1 MKTNLSSQIKL
12 DRIPKR
18 YYAPDGE
25 LELAAL
31 TRDEKV
37 YTKIFEGS
45 EEGSVYVA
53 HDVAE
58 LIQGRASS
66 LCARFGFGC
75 RYSRRLCRIG
85 THVSGRRSQFLE
97 CHSIQYRGI
106 LSFGRRSSRDDEPV
120 ERAVARQ
127 GEYRSREYSFAR

>member
-58 LIQGRASS
+58 LIQKCKAEHRHCVLDNIQRNVQSGVWVSVLTPFMPNWYACIRPAKSV
-66 LCARFGFGC
+66 
-75 RYSRRLCRIG
+75 SRM
-85 THVSGRRSQFLE
+85 S
-97 CHSIQYRGI
+97 
-106 LSFGRRSSRDDEPV
+106 
-120 ERAVARQ
+120 
-127 GEYRSREYSFAR
+127 

>member
-58 LIQGRASS
+58 LIQKCKAEHRHCVLALGS
-66 LCARFGFGC
+66 GV
-75 RYSRRLCRIG
+75 G
-85 THVSGRRSQFLE
+85 THAVYAELVRMYQ
-97 CHSIQYRGI
+97 GI

>member
-58 LIQGRASS
+58 LIQKCKAEHRHCVLALGS
-66 LCARFGFGC
+66 GV
-75 RYSRRLCRIG
+75 G
-85 THVSGRRSQFLE
+85 TDRKSV
-97 CHSIQYRGI
+97 
-106 LSFGRRSSRDDEPV
+106 V
-120 ERAVARQ
+120 
-127 GEYRSREYSFAR
+127 

>member
-58 LIQGRASS
+58 LIQKCTAEHRHCVLALGSGVVLTPFMPNWYACIRPAKSV
-66 LCARFGFGC
+66 
-75 RYSRRLCRIG
+75 SRM
-85 THVSGRRSQFLE
+85 S
-97 CHSIQYRGI
+97 
-106 LSFGRRSSRDDEPV
+106 
-120 ERAVARQ
+120 
-127 GEYRSREYSFAR
+127 

>member
-58 LIQGRASS
+58 LIQKCKAEHRHCVLALGS
-66 LCARFGFGC
+66 GV
-75 RYSRRLCRIG
+75 G
-85 THVSGRRSQFLE
+85 THAVYAGRRSQFLE

>member
-58 LIQGRASS
+58 LIQKCKAEHPS

-75 RYSRRLCRIG
+75 RYSRRFMPNWYACIRPAKS
-85 THVSGRRSQFLE
+85 VSRMS
-97 CHSIQYRGI
+97 
-106 LSFGRRSSRDDEPV
+106 
-120 ERAVARQ
+120 
-127 GEYRSREYSFAR
+127 

>member
-45 EEGSVYVA
+45 EEVFYK
-53 HDVAE
+53 
-58 LIQGRASS
+58 
-66 LCARFGFGC
+66 
-75 RYSRRLCRIG
+75 
-85 THVSGRRSQFLE
+85 FLK
-97 CHSIQYRGI
+97 H
-106 LSFGRRSSRDDEPV
+106 LP
-120 ERAVARQ
+120 
-127 GEYRSREYSFAR
+127 

>member
-58 LIQGRASS
+58 LIQKCKAEHRHCVLAPFMPNWYACIRPAKSV
-66 LCARFGFGC
+66 
-75 RYSRRLCRIG
+75 SRM
-85 THVSGRRSQFLE
+85 S
-97 CHSIQYRGI
+97 
-106 LSFGRRSSRDDEPV
+106 
-120 ERAVARQ
+120 
-127 GEYRSREYSFAR
+127 

>member
-58 LIQGRASS
+58 LIQKCKAEHRGFECFASIVIVCS
-66 LCARFGFGC
+66 LWVRVSVLTPFMPNWYACIRPAKSV
-75 RYSRRLCRIG
+75 SRM
-85 THVSGRRSQFLE
+85 S
-97 CHSIQYRGI
+97 
-106 LSFGRRSSRDDEPV
+106 
-120 ERAVARQ
+120 
-127 GEYRSREYSFAR
+127 

>member
-53 HDVAE
+53 HDVA
-58 LIQGRASS
+58 
-66 LCARFGFGC
+66 
-75 RYSRRLCRIG
+75 
-85 THVSGRRSQFLE
+85 
-97 CHSIQYRGI
+97 
-106 LSFGRRSSRDDEPV
+106 
-120 ERAVARQ
+120 
-127 GEYRSREYSFAR
+127 

>member
-58 LIQGRASS
+58 LIQKLLEVKLHISKVE
-66 LCARFGFGC
+66 F
-75 RYSRRLCRIG
+75 YS
-85 THVSGRRSQFLE
+85 FLN
-97 CHSIQYRGI
+97 SIQI
-106 LSFGRRSSRDDEPV
+106 LFDFYVQLQSLPLKLHSYNFHQESLD
-120 ERAVARQ
+120 Q
-127 GEYRSREYSFAR
+127 

>member
-58 LIQGRASS
+58 LIQKCKAEHRHCVLDNIQRNVQSG
-66 LCARFGFGC
+66 
-75 RYSRRLCRIG
+75 
-85 THVSGRRSQFLE
+85 VSQGEMR
-97 CHSIQYRGI
+97 
-106 LSFGRRSSRDDEPV
+106 
-120 ERAVARQ
+120 RAVLNKNGLDALF
-127 GEYRSREYSFAR
+127 SRKF

>member
-58 LIQGRASS
+58 LIQKCKAEHRHCVLALG
-66 LCARFGFGC
+66 
-75 RYSRRLCRIG
+75 
-85 THVSGRRSQFLE
+85 SG
-97 CHSIQYRGI
+97 
-106 LSFGRRSSRDDEPV
+106 EPV

>member
-58 LIQGRASS
+58 LIQKCKAEHRHCVLALG
-66 LCARFGFGC
+66 
-75 RYSRRLCRIG
+75 
-85 THVSGRRSQFLE
+85 SGALKSDEIKQF
-97 CHSIQYRGI
+97 INDNYNGGVI
-106 LSFGRRSSRDDEPV
+106 P
-120 ERAVARQ
+120 
-127 GEYRSREYSFAR
+127 YK

>member
-58 LIQGRASS
+58 LIQKCKAEHRHCVLALGS
-66 LCARFGFGC
+66 GV
-75 RYSRRLCRIG
+75 G
-85 THVSGRRSQFLE
+85 THAVYAELVRMYQAGEVSFSNVIVFNILWQKELPGR
-97 CHSIQYRGI
+97 
-106 LSFGRRSSRDDEPV
+106 
-120 ERAVARQ
+120 
-127 GEYRSREYSFAR
+127 

>member
-58 LIQGRASS
+58 LIQKCKAEHRHCVLALGS
-66 LCARFGFGC
+66 GV
-75 RYSRRLCRIG
+75 G
-85 THVSGRRSQFLE
+85 THAGRRSQFLE

>member
-45 EEGSVYVA
+45 EEVSVLTPFMPNWYACIRPAKSV
-53 HDVAE
+53 
-58 LIQGRASS
+58 
-66 LCARFGFGC
+66 
-75 RYSRRLCRIG
+75 SRM
-85 THVSGRRSQFLE
+85 S
-97 CHSIQYRGI
+97 
-106 LSFGRRSSRDDEPV
+106 
-120 ERAVARQ
+120 
-127 GEYRSREYSFAR
+127 

>member
-45 EEGSVYVA
+45 ANAPQKHHCLRRRCY
-53 HDVAE
+53 
-58 LIQGRASS
+58 GR
-66 LCARFGFGC
+66 
-75 RYSRRLCRIG
+75 IE
-85 THVSGRRSQFLE
+85 SGYLQVFPR
-97 CHSIQYRGI
+97 H
-106 LSFGRRSSRDDEPV
+106 
-120 ERAVARQ
+120 
-127 GEYRSREYSFAR
+127 REKQPRP